1 MQAVRVSSV
10 SSVYDD
16 ATSISNGI
24 FLAKHIEEMKKEM
37 IKLKFLPVYFRME
50 KDNSSITVIKMF
62 TRKMKDFYI
71 STLDRVLPPKRF
83 CPKMIILERTAPWLV
98 CLHVPLTHN
107 MSTSTSLINTKAF
120 HYLVS

>member
-50 KDNSSITVIKMF
+50 KKITL
-62 TRKMKDFYI
+62 R
-71 STLDRVLPPKRF
+71 S
-83 CPKMIILERTAPWLV
+83 
-98 CLHVPLTHN
+98 
-107 MSTSTSLINTKAF
+107 
-120 HYLVS
+120 